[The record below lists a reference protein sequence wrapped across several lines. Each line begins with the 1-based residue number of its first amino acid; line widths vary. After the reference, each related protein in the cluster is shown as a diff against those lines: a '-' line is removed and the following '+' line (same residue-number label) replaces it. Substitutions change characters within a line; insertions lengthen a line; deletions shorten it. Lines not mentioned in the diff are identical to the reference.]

1 MRADFG
7 EGAWLTSRRAVAGY
21 VALVLAALLACDL
34 LYIARGEYRD
44 VKFDDVIY
52 YGESQAILHK
62 LGEAVRHR
70 TDALD
75 GTDLVKNVYGPTP
88 TIGALVRWTAFRG
101 VGYPAYLAA
110 VQLALG
116 QGIDRARLG
125 NVALHLGSAV
135 LVWRLGVLL
144 GGAGVGLGAL
154 TLFALYLPFTYM
166 TSVLLTENLA
176 AFLTLLAVWSGAA
189 FLGNGPRGRLA
200 AAVLPALF
208 GLALIGMGL
217 TRPGLAPL
225 ALVMVVVFAGTALWR
240 FSRERARRVLAGAAL
255 AVAFAGV
262 PYFAWQH
269 AVTVA
274 FGMERFTFA
283 LAGPR
288 MVSPSM
294 AESYDWENG
303 GWPRPAAFTASPGGR
318 LLQPPPVTEAIRAAP
333 LEAVLLRLEKFY
345 RLWKAPATAYYNP
358 LWGPLGPLKALH
370 GAILGA
376 ALLGLLLV
384 PPPRGWPL
392 VFLPVAYTA
401 ALYTAYFS
409 DEQRFILPVMGLVI
423 VLAARAAADAWGRM
437 GDPARAPRHLAPDFA
452 WFAGLVLSGAYLA
465 ADGFALLPALDPR
478 WMHVAA
484 ALLFTACL
492 AAGTWRVGRLL
503 WGGRGV
509 PWGPARLGAAV
520 AVLALPVGAH
530 VLHYA
535 DWYSWRT
542 PLRDPGQRVVQGF
555 VLPPGLDWGRVAV
568 ATLQI
573 DARDA
578 DGMLDNLEV
587 LVNGRPQGSLI
598 PGRLLPASYRHV
610 EEELAPLVRGVDWT
624 RVDVAP
630 GLPQWLL
637 YRLNPAR
644 LAGADRVTVS
654 LRLKRPARSDEEVIE
669 IGGELPGP
677 DPDVQLGPRPWL
689 LPPDARRLAMVP
701 FRGRASYWRYQTYG
715 DMRIHGGTRLVGT
728 RVSAYVPKDGA
739 EPVMGPDGDLS
750 PAPFRQTG
758 GYRIRLQLITTNGA
772 ELFL

>member
-7 EGAWLTSRRAVAGY
+7 ERAGALSRRAVAGY

-34 LYIARGEYRD
+34 VYIARGEYRG
-44 VKFDDVIY
+44 VKYDAAVY
-52 YGESQAILHK
+52 YAESHAILHK
-62 LGEAVRHR
+62 LGDAVRHR
-70 TDALD
+70 THALD
-75 GTDLVKNVYGPTP
+75 GTDLVRNVYGPTP
-88 TIGALVRWTAFRG
+88 SFDAVVRWTAFRG
-101 VGYPAYLAA
+101 VAYPAYLAA
-110 VQLALG
+110 VQLAFG
-116 QGIDRARLG
+116 RGVDRARLG

-135 LVWRLGVLL
+135 LAWRLGVLL

-166 TSVLLTENLA
+166 TSVLLTETLA
-176 AFLTLLAVWSGAA
+176 GFLTLLAVWSGVA
-189 FLGNGPRGRLA
+189 FLENGLRGRLA
-200 AAVLPALF
+200 AAVLPAVF

-225 ALVMVVVFAGTALWR
+225 ALVMVLLFAGMAVWR
-240 FSRERARRVLAGAAL
+240 RGRPHAPRLLAGAAL

-262 PYFAWQH
+262 PYLAWQH
-269 AVTVA
+269 TLTAA
-274 FGMERFTFA
+274 FGMEHFTFA
-283 LAGPR
+283 PAGPR

-294 AESYDWENG
+294 AESYDWETG
-303 GWPRPAAFTASPGGR
+303 GWPRPAAFTAAPGGR
-318 LLQPPPVTEAIRAAP
+318 MLQPPPVAEAVRGAP

-345 RLWKAPATAYYNP
+345 RLWKAPATAYFNP
-358 LWGPLGPLKALH
+358 LWGLRWPLKALH
-370 GAILGA
+370 GLILA
-376 ALLGLLLV
+376 AGLMGLLLV

-409 DEQRFILPVMGLVI
+409 DEQRFILPVMGLLI
-423 VLAARAAADAWGRM
+423 VLAARAAVDAWGRM
-437 GDPARAPRHLAPDFA
+437 GDPARTPRHLAPDLA

-478 WMHVAA
+478 WVHVAA

-503 WGGRGV
+503 WGGRET
-509 PWGPARLGAAV
+509 PWGALRLGAVV
-520 AVLALPVGAH
+520 AVLALPVGVH
-530 VLHYA
+530 TLHYA

-542 PLRDPGQRVVQGF
+542 PLRDPGQRIVQGF
-555 VLPPGLDWGRVAV
+555 ALPPGLDWGRVAA

-573 DARDA
+573 DATDA
-578 DGMLDNLEV
+578 DGRLDNLEV
-587 LVNGRPQGSLI
+587 LVNGLPQGSLI

-624 RVDVAP
+624 QVDVAP

-637 YRLNPAR
+637 YRLDPAW
-644 LAGADRVTVS
+644 LAGTDRITVS
-654 LRLKRPARSDEEVIE
+654 LRLKRPARSEREVIE

-689 LPPDARRLAMVP
+689 LPGDARRLAMVP

-715 DMRIHGGTRLVGT
+715 DMRIHGGTRLKGT
-728 RVSAYVPKDGA
+728 RVSAYVPEAGA
-739 EPVMGPDGDLS
+739 EAVLGPDGDLS

-758 GYRIRLQLITTNGA
+758 SYRIRLQLITTTGA